1 MTAPIEVEIKAWAD
15 DPAGSGTLESRVRE
29 IADPVD
35 EVKYAD
41 TYFTYAHTQG
51 YQHQRFRLREY
62 PGHARVTA
70 KVPVSA
76 SDPGANVEHE
86 FEVSDPEAFRAFCRA
101 FGFRVLLRKEKHC
114 RRFSPRER
122 GDYPLVIELNHI
134 PGLGDFIEVE
144 AMVNKPEEMPSAQAL
159 VLRTLTCLGVPPGRI
174 EPIAYTRLLY
184 DRQEGN

>member
-15 DPAGSGTLESRVRE
+15 DLPTLEARVRE
-29 IADPVD
+29 LADLVE

-41 TYFTYAHTQG
+41 TYFTYANTSG

-76 SDPGANVEHE
+76 SDPGANQEHE
-86 FEVSDPEAFRAFCRA
+86 FEVSDPEAFHAFCRA

-114 RRFSPRER
+114 RRFCPRER
-122 GDYPLVIELNHI
+122 GPGPLTIELNRI
-134 PGLGDFIEVE
+134 PGLGDFIEIE
-144 AMVNKPEEMPSAQAL
+144 ALVSRPEEVASAQAL
-159 VLRTLTCLGVPPGRI
+159 VLRTLTGLGVPPSRI
-174 EPIAYTRLLY
+174 EPKAYTRLLY
-184 DRQEGN
+184 DREKRD